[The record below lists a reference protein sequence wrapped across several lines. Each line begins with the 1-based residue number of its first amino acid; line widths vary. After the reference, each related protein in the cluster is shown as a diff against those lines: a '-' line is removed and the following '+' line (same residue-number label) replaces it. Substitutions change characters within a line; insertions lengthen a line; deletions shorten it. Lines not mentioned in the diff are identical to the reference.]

1 MTSPAAAPARP
12 APPTDR
18 GGELSHKQ
26 ILTILIGLML
36 GMFLAAL
43 DQTVVSTA
51 IRTIADDL
59 GGLSQQAW
67 ATTAFLITGT
77 ISTPLYGK
85 LSDIFGRKPLFLTA
99 ISIFLVGSVLC
110 TFATSMYMLA
120 GFRAVQGLGAGGL
133 FALALTILGDIVPPR
148 ERARYQGYML
158 AVFGTSSVLGP
169 VIGGVFSGQATI
181 AGIDGWRW
189 IFLVNVP
196 IGAIALAVVAK
207 VLNVPHTPRPHRID
221 WPGALTLAIGL
232 VPLLIV
238 AEQGREWGWGSTA
251 ALVCYIIGAIGLIA
265 FVFCERGYGD
275 DALLPLRL
283 FRNGVFSLSSIA
295 GVVIGMGMFGGIALF
310 PQFLQIVHGVTP
322 TESGFLMLPLVGGI
336 MTASIVSGQVTS
348 RTGHYKIFPVIGTA
362 LMAGA
367 LVILHFR
374 LSVDIALWEFDL
386 YMAMFGLGLGCCM
399 QTLVLAVQNAVPARD
414 MGVATASSTFFRQM
428 GGTLGTAIFLSIMF
442 STVADKITA
451 AFRGDAGQ
459 VFRSALADPAV
470 VADPANQQIVQ
481 GAQSG
486 NLSAASGVLNDSA
499 FLQQIDPRLARPFL
513 VGFTD
518 SMTLTYLVAAC
529 VIALAFVVVLF
540 IKELPLRTMSGAQ
553 ARLAEEAGTPP
564 APATVD
570 PAVEPI
576 EEFQALHTGDGH
588 PADGYPGNGHA
599 GARPGTVAAAVAAR
613 NGSGDQPVDGGRH
626 HLVDRTEPLPV
637 DPAAAAGP
645 GAHGPGPEVNGIVH
659 RADGAGLADAV
670 VTVTDPAGHQEGRA
684 VTGPDGGYRIPLA
697 HGGTYLV
704 VATSGAFQPYAAMV
718 AVADRPV
725 RHDVPLAG
733 TCAVRGSVRDG
744 EGTPVGD
751 ATVTLIDARGDVAAA
766 GRPDD
771 AGRYRL
777 EGVPEGRYTLTVTG
791 ATFAPIAAAV
801 ELRTGMVTDHD
812 VELPRRARLVG
823 TVVAASDGH
832 GVGEALATLIDGRG
846 TVVAS
851 TVTGP
856 DGSFVFENL
865 PGGTYTL
872 TASGYAPV
880 ATVVQVG
887 SSGVTTADVE
897 FPVLMQHGAGPNGPA
912 PNGSGPHG
920 SGPEGAAPEGAAP
933 EGAAPEGAAPEG
945 AAPEGAA
952 PDGAQIGPARNG
964 AGPTGTAGT
973 GAAQNGTTGVIR

>member
-1 MTSPAAAPARP
+1 MTSPPAAAAPARP

-26 ILTILIGLML
+26 IVTILIGLML

-85 LSDIFGRKPLFLTA
+85 LSDIFGRKPLFLAA
-99 ISIFLVGSVLC
+99 ISIFIVGSVLC

-169 VIGGVFSGQATI
+169 VIGGVFSGQATL

-196 IGAIALAVVAK
+196 IGAVALVVVAK
-207 VLNVPHTPRPHRID
+207 VLNVPHIPRPHRID

-238 AEQGREWGWGSTA
+238 AEQGREWGWGSNSA
-251 ALVCYIIGAIGLIA
+251 IVCYIVGAIGIA
-265 FVFCERGYGD
+265 AFILCERGYGD

-283 FRNGVFSLSSIA
+283 FRNGVFSLTSMA

-348 RTGHYKIFPVIGTA
+348 RTGHYKVFPVIGTA

-374 LSVDIALWEFDL
+374 LSVDIPLWEFDL

-442 STVADKITA
+442 STVGDKITA

-459 VFRSALADPAV
+459 VFRSALTDPAV
-470 VADPANQQIVQ
+470 VANPANQQIVQ
-481 GAQSG
+481 GAQTG
-486 NLSAASGVLNDSA
+486 DLSAASGVLNDSA
-499 FLQQIDPRLARPFL
+499 FLQQIDARLARPFL

-518 SMTLTYLVAAC
+518 AMTLTYLVAAC
-529 VIALAFVVVLF
+529 VIALAFVIVLF

-564 APATVD
+564 APAAVTA
-570 PAVEPI
+570 AVEPI
-576 EEFQALHTGDGH
+576 EEFQALHTGNGH
-588 PADGYPGNGHA
+588 TGNGHPGNGHT
-599 GARPGTVAAAVAAR
+599 GSRPGTVAEAVAAR
-613 NGSGDQPVDGGRH
+613 NGTGQGPVDGGRH
-626 HLVDRTEPLPV
+626 HLVGEPVPLPADPTEPAE
-637 DPAAAAGP
+637 PAAAGAAG
-645 GAHGPGPEVNGIVH
+645 AYGPGPEVNGIVH
-659 RADGAGLADAV
+659 RADGAGLAEAV
-670 VTVTDPAGHQEGRA
+670 VTVTDPGGHQEGRA

-733 TCAVRGSVRDG
+733 TCAVRGLVRDA
-744 EGTPVGD
+744 EGTPIDD
-751 ATVTLIDARGDVAAA
+751 ATLTLIDARGDVAAT
-766 GRPDD
+766 GRPD
-771 AGRYRL
+771 AGGRYRL

-791 ATFAPIAAAV
+791 PTFAPVAAAV
-801 ELRTGMVTDHD
+801 ELRTGLVTDHD

-823 TVVAASDGH
+823 TVVAASDGR

-880 ATVVQVG
+880 ASVVQVG
-887 SSGVTTADVE
+887 SGGVTTADVE
-897 FPVLMQHGAGPNGPA
+897 FPAPAQHGAVPNG
-912 PNGSGPHG
+912 
-920 SGPEGAAPEGAAP
+920 AA
-933 EGAAPEGAAPEG
+933 
-945 AAPEGAA
+945 
-952 PDGAQIGPARNG
+952 QNG
-964 AGPTGTAGT
+964 ALQN
-973 GAAQNGTTGVIR
+973 GAAQNGTAGTAATQNGTTEGIR

>member
-1 MTSPAAAPARP
+1 MTSPPAATAPARP
-12 APPTDR
+12 AAPTDQ

-26 ILTILIGLML
+26 IVTILIGLML

-99 ISIFLVGSVLC
+99 ISIFIVGSVLC
-110 TFATSMYMLA
+110 TFSTSMYMLA

-169 VIGGVFSGQATI
+169 VIGGVLSGQATI

-196 IGAIALAVVAK
+196 IGAVALVVVAK
-207 VLNVPHTPRPHRID
+207 VLNVPHTSRRHRID

-238 AEQGREWGWGSTA
+238 AEQGREWGWGSTSA
-251 ALVCYIIGAIGLIA
+251 IVCYVIGAVGLVA
-265 FVFCERGYGD
+265 FVLCERLYGD

-283 FRNGVFSLSSIA
+283 FRNGVFTLTSLA

-322 TESGFLMLPLVGGI
+322 TESGFLMLPLVAGI
-336 MTASIVSGQVTS
+336 MCASVVSGQVTA
-348 RTGHYKIFPVIGTA
+348 RTGKYKIFPILGTA

-374 LSVDIALWEFDL
+374 LNVDIALWEFDL

-442 STVADKITA
+442 STVGDKITA

-459 VFRSALADPAV
+459 VFRSALADPAL
-470 VADPANQQIVQ
+470 VANPANQQIVQ
-481 GAQSG
+481 GARSG
-486 NLSAASGVLNDSA
+486 DLSAASGVLNDSA
-499 FLQQIDPRLARPFL
+499 FLQQIDARLARPFL

-529 VIALAFVVVLF
+529 VIALAFVIVLF

-564 APATVD
+564 APAAVTA
-570 PAVEPI
+570 AVEPI
-576 EEFQALHTGDGH
+576 EEFRALHNGH
-588 PADGYPGNGHA
+588 AGNGHA
-599 GARPGTVAAAVAAR
+599 PAGPGTVGAAVAAR
-613 NGSGDQPVDGGRH
+613 NGAGQAAGPDGGRH
-626 HLVDRTEPLPV
+626 HLAGEPAPLPTEPA
-637 DPAAAAGP
+637 PAPAGV
-645 GAHGPGPEVNGIVH
+645 GASTGYGPGPEVNGIVH
-659 RADGAGLADAV
+659 RADGTGLPEAV

-697 HGGTYLV
+697 NGGTYLV

-733 TCAVRGSVRDG
+733 TCAVRGLVRDG
-744 EGTPVGD
+744 EGTPVDD
-751 ATVTLIDARGDVAAA
+751 ATITLIDARGDVAAT
-766 GRPDD
+766 GRPD
-771 AGRYRL
+771 AGGRYRL

-791 ATFAPIAAAV
+791 GTFAPVAAAV
-801 ELRTGMVTDHD
+801 ELRTGTVTDHD

-823 TVVAASDGH
+823 TVVAASDGR

-880 ATVVQVG
+880 AAVVQVG
-887 SSGVTTADVE
+887 SGGVTTADVE
-897 FPVLMQHGAGPNGPA
+897 FPAPARTGAT
-912 PNGSGPHG
+912 
-920 SGPEGAAPEGAAP
+920 
-933 EGAAPEGAAPEG
+933 
-945 AAPEGAA
+945 
-952 PDGAQIGPARNG
+952 RNG
-964 AGPTGTAGT
+964 AVANGTAQNGAQDGTVGT
-973 GAAQNGTTGVIR
+973 GATQNGTTEGVR

>member
-1 MTSPAAAPARP
+1 MTSPPAAAAPARP

-26 ILTILIGLML
+26 IVTILIGLML

-99 ISIFLVGSVLC
+99 ISIFIVGSVLC

-169 VIGGVFSGQATI
+169 VIGGVFSGQATL

-196 IGAIALAVVAK
+196 IGAVALVVVAK

-221 WPGALTLAIGL
+221 WPGALTLAVGL

-238 AEQGREWGWGSTA
+238 AEQGREWGWGSNQA
-251 ALVCYIIGAIGLIA
+251 IVCYVVGAIGLVA
-265 FVFCERGYGD
+265 FLFCERGYGD

-283 FRNGVFSLSSIA
+283 FRTGVFSLTSLA

-336 MTASIVSGQVTS
+336 MTASVVSGQVTS

-362 LMAGA
+362 LMAAA
-367 LVILHFR
+367 LLILHFR
-374 LSVDIALWEFDL
+374 LSVDIPLWEFDL

-442 STVADKITA
+442 STVGDKITA

-486 NLSAASGVLNDSA
+486 DLSAASGVLNDSA
-499 FLQQIDPRLARPFL
+499 FLQQIDARLARPFL

-518 SMTLTYLVAAC
+518 AMTLTYLVAAC
-529 VIALAFVVVLF
+529 VIALAFVIVLF

-564 APATVD
+564 APAAVTA
-570 PAVEPI
+570 AVEPI
-576 EEFQALHTGDGH
+576 EEFQALHDGHAADGHLGNGH
-588 PADGYPGNGHA
+588 PAP
-599 GARPGTVAAAVAAR
+599 RPGTVGAAVAAR
-613 NGSGDQPVDGGRH
+613 GAGPAAGDGPVDGGRH
-626 HLVDRTEPLPV
+626 HLVGRPEPLPTEPIT
-637 DPAAAAGP
+637 PAGPSPQDAAGP
-645 GAHGPGPEVNGIVH
+645 AGYGPGPEVNGIVH

-670 VTVTDPAGHQEGRA
+670 VTVTDPAGRQEGRA
-684 VTGPDGGYRIPLA
+684 LTGPDGGYRIPLT

-704 VATSGAFQPYAAMV
+704 VATSGAFQPHAAMV

-733 TCAVRGSVRDG
+733 TCAVRGAVRDA
-744 EGTPVGD
+744 EGTPVDD
-751 ATVTLIDARGDVAAA
+751 ATITLIDARGDVAAT
-766 GRPDD
+766 GRPD
-771 AGRYRL
+771 AGGRYRL

-791 ATFAPIAAAV
+791 ASFAPVAAAV
-801 ELRTGMVTDHD
+801 ELRTGTVTDHD

-823 TVVAASDGH
+823 TVVAAGDGR
-832 GVGEALATLIDGRG
+832 GVAEALATLIDGRG
-846 TVVAS
+846 AVVAS

-887 SSGVTTADVE
+887 SDGVTTADVE
-897 FPVLMQHGAGPNGPA
+897 FPAPVQNGAAAHGGQNGGVRNGADHGAALFGTDRNGADRHGAGQNG
-912 PNGSGPHG
+912 
-920 SGPEGAAPEGAAP
+920 
-933 EGAAPEGAAPEG
+933 
-945 AAPEGAA
+945 
-952 PDGAQIGPARNG
+952 
-964 AGPTGTAGT
+964 TVGT
-973 GAAQNGTTGVIR
+973 GAAQNGTTEGNR